1 MESIILKL
9 VIYLIFSENDKLLEK
24 KYECKFELIF
34 IIDINN

>member
-34 IIDINN
+34 